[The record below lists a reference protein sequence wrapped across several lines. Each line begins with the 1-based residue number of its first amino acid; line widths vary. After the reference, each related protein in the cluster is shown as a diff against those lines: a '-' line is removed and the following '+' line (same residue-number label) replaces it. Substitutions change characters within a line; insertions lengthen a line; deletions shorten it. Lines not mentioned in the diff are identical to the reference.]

1 MKTLTEYAATTNRL
15 STGIEVHLPGFPVDL
30 VVIGFIPYQSN
41 IPEQAIVPENYELFH
56 NYVKSGKYSFP
67 ISTGIARNAGSF
79 AMTAAVTLYSW
90 FTKDKQGI
98 FVNPMRFK
106 SHVDK
111 THAFRRYP
119 DSFTVKST
127 IEAEYI
133 PSPDEYVFYR
143 KDVAVAVARSF
154 MCQCRYMNP
163 VTGKCETIIQFP
175 EELVL

>member
-1 MKTLTEYAATTNRL
+1 MKTLLEYAASINRL

-30 VVIGFIPYQSN
+30 AVIGFIPFQSS
-41 IPEQAIVPENYELFH
+41 IHEQTIVPENYELFH
-56 NYVKSGKYSFP
+56 NYVKSGEYTFP
-67 ISTGIARNAGSF
+67 IATGIARNASPF

-90 FTKDKQGI
+90 YTKDKTGI
-98 FVNPMRFK
+98 FVNPMKSK
-106 SHVDK
+106 SHKDK

-127 IEAEYI
+127 TEADYI

-143 KDVAVAVARSF
+143 KDYAVAVARSF

-175 EELVL
+175 DELVL